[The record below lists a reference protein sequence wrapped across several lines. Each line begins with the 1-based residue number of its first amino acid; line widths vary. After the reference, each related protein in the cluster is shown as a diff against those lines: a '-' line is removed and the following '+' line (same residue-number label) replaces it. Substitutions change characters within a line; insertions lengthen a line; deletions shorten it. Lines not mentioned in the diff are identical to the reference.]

1 MNSEMKHRV
10 SEAKKVSGVLKKTGK
25 GEGMST
31 YAKISMY
38 EGIVAPTLLYGSEV

>member
-10 SEAKKVSGVLKKTGK
+10 SEGEKVSDVLKKTWK

-31 YAKISMY
+31 YAKRSMY
-38 EGIVAPTLLYGSEV
+38 EGIVAPTLCYGSEV